1 VWLILQN
8 IDSELA
14 RYLQRIGSLMAKGK
28 RLKKPLCDALQHAVK
43 ANIKGAWALLSEV
56 SRYCKQHIDVDLI
69 VECWDTIKHSES
81 GTPFP
86 TSNESDFQGQIA
98 THGLAHNPRSR

>member
-1 VWLILQN
+1 MWLILQN

-86 TSNESDFQGQIA
+86 HLT
-98 THGLAHNPRSR
+98 